1 MVMEVLLLRL
11 LYNRCVNKPRGHQR
25 FVTVFLEHNMKY
37 ANQQS
42 GTKFGMSIE
51 PSLSSSFC
59 AFNVSFQQALETS
72 IFAHKWSQ
80 YTLKTNLLPPTA
92 QRLKS

>member
-1 MVMEVLLLRL
+1 M
-11 LYNRCVNKPRGHQR
+11 R

-42 GTKFGMSIE
+42 GTKLGMSIE

-59 AFNVSFQQALETS
+59 AFNVSFQQALKRTFFHQQHNVQKVKKYYE
-72 IFAHKWSQ
+72 
-80 YTLKTNLLPPTA
+80 
-92 QRLKS
+92 